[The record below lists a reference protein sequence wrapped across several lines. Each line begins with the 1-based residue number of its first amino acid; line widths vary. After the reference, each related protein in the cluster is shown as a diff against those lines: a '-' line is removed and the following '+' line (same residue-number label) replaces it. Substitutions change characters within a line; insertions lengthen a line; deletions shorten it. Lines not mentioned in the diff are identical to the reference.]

1 MAFKS
6 ILVVGGGSAGW
17 MAASTLVKKFPNT
30 KITLVESSD
39 IPTVG
44 VGESTLGFIRN
55 WTTYLGLD
63 DKDFLKHTNG
73 SYKLSI
79 KFTDFYDKDS
89 GGFHYPFGSAYES
102 SGFNVNDWALKKI
115 FKPDTPASD
124 FADNFWPQMAL
135 VNENKIS
142 LNEDGKLDNYRFD
155 YDTAF
160 HFDASLFG
168 QYLKDHYCKPR
179 GVNHVIGTV
188 DNILTNDDGIEKIIL
203 EDGQIT

>member
-89 GGFHYPFGSAYES
+89 GGFHYPFGSPYES
-102 SGFNVNDWALKKI
+102 DQFNYNDWALKKI

-124 FADNFWPQMAL
+124 FADNFWPGMAL

-142 LNEDGKLDNYRFD
+142 LNEDGKLDNFRFD

-168 QYLKDHYCKPR
+168 LNDLYCICQR
-179 GVNHVIGTV
+179 GVTGTSVGTV
-188 DNILTNDDGIEKIIL
+188 DNIELMTTALKKL
-203 EDGQIT
+203 Y